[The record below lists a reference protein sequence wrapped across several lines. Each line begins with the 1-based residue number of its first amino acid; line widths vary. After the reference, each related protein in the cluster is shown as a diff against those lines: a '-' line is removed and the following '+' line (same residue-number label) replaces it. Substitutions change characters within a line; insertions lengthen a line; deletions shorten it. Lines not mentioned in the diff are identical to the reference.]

1 MKTQK
6 KLFVFAVLLMAASL
20 VFAQTSMTSHSTQ
33 GLFGTDVDDFMNVN
47 EWQNVQP
54 KNIFGFLGYNT
65 VDPEKPIADG
75 TQKVG
80 DGALNLGFAHQFKP
94 FYLGTYFEGQ
104 LSGWKHEKKTNGDTA
119 TTIGSANAKK
129 ANGKLLFGFGN
140 VGVMTDISYTPDGT
154 KTTTW
159 TESTKTKYTKDKF
172 KLDFN
177 LMAGMNLNLNNK
189 LFKISAKLGLESGVD
204 KETTKKDKK
213 LTSFKDSSKYD
224 LILNAGFSHDLSS
237 KDGLTHTVLADLDT
251 KWGIWPTK
259 RSVVVVGSTTN
270 TDYKY
275 GELKDI
281 ITLTPKYQIAYEPEG
296 KFAFK
301 AEAALGI
308 GFDFDNEYNYTRRV
322 VSSGGDTKT
331 YNAARKYKTTLSLKP
346 AVKTAFTYA
355 PHQKF
360 KLNFGLGFKVPEI
373 GWAFTKEETRD
384 TDGNVKKT
392 DRSNT
397 FTFTTKDGKFDAS
410 SGFTWLITENITLD
424 AYWALM
430 GDLFKDFTTTL
441 SKDDNLWVTI
451 NKIAVH
457 KIGFAVSAKF

>member
-1 MKTQK
+1 MKIQK

-33 GLFGTDVDDFMNVN
+33 ELFGTDVDDFMNVN

-54 KNIFGFLGYNT
+54 KNIFGFLGYGKTGRGSINM
-65 VDPEKPIADG
+65 G
-75 TQKVG
+75 
-80 DGALNLGFAHQFKP
+80 LAHQFKA

-104 LSGWKHEKKTNGDTA
+104 VNSWISKKETSGNTETSTSTQHK
-119 TTIGSANAKK
+119 S
-129 ANGKLLFGFGN
+129 NGKLLFGFGN
-140 VGVMTDISYTPDGT
+140 IGVMTDMSYQPKVGN
-154 KTTTW
+154 KVTW
-159 TESTKTKYTKDKF
+159 TEATKTKQTDNLF

-177 LMAGMNLNLNNK
+177 LIAGMNLNLNNK
-189 LFKISAKLGLESGVD
+189 LFKISAKLGLESDID
-204 KETTKKDKK
+204 KKTTKKDSK
-213 LTSFKDSSKYD
+213 LTKFTDGSKYD
-224 LILNAGFSHDLSS
+224 LVINAGLSHDLSS

-251 KWGIWPTK
+251 RWGIWPTK
-259 RSVVVVGSTTN
+259 RDEEVLGGVTT

-346 AVKTAFTYA
+346 ALKTAFTYA
-355 PHQKF
+355 PVSKF
-360 KLNFGLGFKVPEI
+360 KLNFGLGFNVPSNN
-373 GWAFTKEETRD
+373 WVFNKTETRD
-384 TDGNVKKT
+384 AGNGNVTKT
-392 DRSNT
+392 DKDNT
-397 FTFTTKDGKFDAS
+397 FTFTTNDGKFTAS
-410 SGFTWLITENITLD
+410 SGFTWLITENVTFD
-424 AYWALM
+424 ANWDIVDHLLKTFSTDLPEGHGTNFWNTVNKLVVHNIKFAL
-430 GDLFKDFTTTL
+430 
-441 SKDDNLWVTI
+441 SV
-451 NKIAVH
+451 
-457 KIGFAVSAKF
+457 KF

>member
-1 MKTQK
+1 MKIQK

-33 GLFGTDVDDFMNVN
+33 ELFGTDVDDFMNVN

-54 KNIFGFLGYNT
+54 KNIFGFLGYGKT
-65 VDPEKPIADG
+65 GKGSI
-75 TQKVG
+75 
-80 DGALNLGFAHQFKP
+80 NLGLAHQFKA

-104 LSGWKHEKKTNGDTA
+104 VNSWISKKETSGNTETSTSTQHK
-119 TTIGSANAKK
+119 S
-129 ANGKLLFGFGN
+129 NGKLLFGFGN
-140 VGVMTDISYTPDGT
+140 IGVMTDMSYQPKVGN
-154 KTTTW
+154 KVSW
-159 TESTKTKYTKDKF
+159 TEATKTKQTDNLF

-177 LMAGMNLNLNNK
+177 LIAGMNLNLNNK
-189 LFKISAKLGLESGVD
+189 LFKISAKLGLESDID
-204 KETTKKDKK
+204 KKTTKKDSK
-213 LTSFKDSSKYD
+213 LTKFTDGSKYD
-224 LILNAGFSHDLSS
+224 LVINAGLSHDLSS

-251 KWGIWPTK
+251 RWGIWPTK
-259 RSVVVVGSTTN
+259 RDEEVLGGVTT

-346 AVKTAFTYA
+346 ALKTAFTYA
-355 PHQKF
+355 PVSKF
-360 KLNFGLGFKVPEI
+360 KLNFGLGFNVPSNN
-373 GWAFTKEETRD
+373 WVFNKTETRD
-384 TDGNVKKT
+384 AGNGNVTKT
-392 DRSNT
+392 DKDNT
-397 FTFTTKDGKFDAS
+397 FTFTTNDGKFTAS
-410 SGFTWLITENITLD
+410 SGFTWLITENVTFD
-424 AYWALM
+424 ANWDIVDHLLKTFSTDLTEGDGTNFWNTVNKLVVHNIKFAL
-430 GDLFKDFTTTL
+430 
-441 SKDDNLWVTI
+441 SV
-451 NKIAVH
+451 
-457 KIGFAVSAKF
+457 KF

>member
-33 GLFGTDVDDFMNVN
+33 ELFGTDVDDFMNVN

-54 KNIFGFLGYNT
+54 KNIFGFLGYGKT
-65 VDPEKPIADG
+65 GKGSI
-75 TQKVG
+75 
-80 DGALNLGFAHQFKP
+80 NLGLAHQFKA

-104 LSGWKHEKKTNGDTA
+104 VNSWISKKETSGNTETSTSTQHK
-119 TTIGSANAKK
+119 S
-129 ANGKLLFGFGN
+129 NGKLLFGFGN
-140 VGVMTDISYTPDGT
+140 IGVMTDMSYQPKVGN
-154 KTTTW
+154 KVSW
-159 TESTKTKYTKDKF
+159 TEATKTKQTDNLF

-177 LMAGMNLNLNNK
+177 LIAGMNLNLNNK
-189 LFKISAKLGLESGVD
+189 LFKISAKLGLESDID
-204 KETTKKDKK
+204 KKTTKKDSK
-213 LTSFKDSSKYD
+213 LTKFTDGSKYD
-224 LILNAGFSHDLSS
+224 LVINAGLSHDLSS

-251 KWGIWPTK
+251 RWGIWPTK
-259 RSVVVVGSTTN
+259 RDEEVLGGVTT

-331 YNAARKYKTTLSLKP
+331 YNASRKYKTTLSLKP
-346 AVKTAFTYA
+346 ALKTAFTYA
-355 PHQKF
+355 PVSKF
-360 KLNFGLGFKVPEI
+360 KLNFGLGFNVPSNN
-373 GWAFTKEETRD
+373 WVFNKTETRD
-384 TDGNVKKT
+384 AGNGNVTKT
-392 DRSNT
+392 DKDNT
-397 FTFTTKDGKFDAS
+397 FTFNTNDGKFTAS
-410 SGFTWLITENITLD
+410 SGFTWLITENVTFD
-424 AYWALM
+424 ANWDIVDHLLKTFSTDLTEGDGKNFWETVNKLVVHNIKFAL
-430 GDLFKDFTTTL
+430 
-441 SKDDNLWVTI
+441 SV
-451 NKIAVH
+451 
-457 KIGFAVSAKF
+457 KF

>member
-1 MKTQK
+1 MKIQK

-33 GLFGTDVDDFMNVN
+33 ELFGTDVDDFMNVN

-54 KNIFGFLGYNT
+54 KNIFGFLGYG
-65 VDPEKPIADG
+65 KDG
-75 TQKVG
+75 RG
-80 DGALNLGFAHQFKP
+80 SINMGLAHQFKA

-104 LSGWKHEKKTNGDTA
+104 VNSWISKKETSGNTETSTSTQHK
-119 TTIGSANAKK
+119 S
-129 ANGKLLFGFGN
+129 NGKLLFGFGN
-140 VGVMTDISYTPDGT
+140 IGVMTDMSYQPKVGN
-154 KTTTW
+154 KVTW
-159 TESTKTKYTKDKF
+159 TEATKTKQTDNLF

-177 LMAGMNLNLNNK
+177 LIAGMNLNLNNK
-189 LFKISAKLGLESGVD
+189 LFKISAKLGLESDID
-204 KETTKKDKK
+204 KKTTKKDSK
-213 LTSFKDSSKYD
+213 LTKFTDGSKYD
-224 LILNAGFSHDLSS
+224 LVINAGLSHDLSS

-251 KWGIWPTK
+251 RWGIWPTK
-259 RSVVVVGSTTN
+259 RDEEVLGGVTT

-346 AVKTAFTYA
+346 ALKTAFTYA
-355 PHQKF
+355 PVSKF
-360 KLNFGLGFKVPEI
+360 KLNFGLGFNVPSNN
-373 GWAFTKEETRD
+373 WVFNKTETRD
-384 TDGNVKKT
+384 AGNGNVTKT
-392 DRSNT
+392 DKDNT
-397 FTFTTKDGKFDAS
+397 FTFTTNDGKFTAS
-410 SGFTWLITENITLD
+410 SGFTWLITENVTFD
-424 AYWALM
+424 ANWDIVDHLLKTFSTDLPEGHGTNFWNTVNKLVVHNIKFAL
-430 GDLFKDFTTTL
+430 
-441 SKDDNLWVTI
+441 SV
-451 NKIAVH
+451 
-457 KIGFAVSAKF
+457 KF